1 MFKAVLL
8 IVAGLLLFVMADFG
22 GEPRQFP
29 TVYDM
34 PPAENANPV
43 FSDEAIK
50 QSARVLRNN
59 CKVLFFAAVDDVVKA
74 SSFHSEAYPYMT
86 EKYGWT
92 DMIVVNVQLKDR
104 LKSIS
109 PQYHADGHLLT
120 FYLGSGTKSG
130 VITDKRQA
138 QQICG
143 WEESGDGSS
152 MFHEIPE
159 LNVLKKAG

>member
-29 TVYDM
+29 IVYDM

-59 CKVLFFAAVDDVVKA
+59 CKFLFFAAVDDVVKA

-92 DMIVVNVQLKDR
+92 DNR
-104 LKSIS
+104 LI
-109 PQYHADGHLLT
+109 
-120 FYLGSGTKSG
+120 
-130 VITDKRQA
+130 RQNFN
-138 QQICG
+138 
-143 WEESGDGSS
+143 
-152 MFHEIPE
+152 M
-159 LNVLKKAG
+159 L